1 MAEYIDRDAALALL
15 KDDREVCADSKEE
28 LKYIR
33 EDIRSIPAADVVERK
48 VGKWI
53 LSEIQRQEDV
63 ENDNYQYH
71 CSNCGKGDVHAK
83 GMTVPYCWHCG
94 AQMIGGEDDV

>member
-1 MAEYIDRDAALALL
+1 MAEYINKDAAIDVVA
-15 KDDREVCADSKEE
+15 KWFKEIN
-28 LKYIR
+28 LNG
-33 EDIRSIPAADVVERK
+33 DICIDGLRSLQAADVVERK
-48 VGKWI
+48 TWKWI

-63 ENDNYQYH
+63 ENGNYQYH

-94 AQMIGGEDDV
+94 AQMIGGDDNGT